1 MKGAEMNTD
10 KAIARIGALLL
21 RAEHT
26 NYPHEA
32 EACITRA
39 QTLATLNSIDLAVAR
54 ARASQL
60 GRQVAPLQKTV
71 TIGTAR
77 QRGLRTFVDL
87 FLVIARA
94 NDVKIDIARNFTE
107 VYVFGYAEDIAV
119 TEALYTRLVTDMV
132 TTCENYLATGD
143 YKHETTAR
151 ANPSD
156 VTGGPYTS
164 VSKVSARLEFH
175 CAFTARI
182 KVRLNAAR
190 RDAQAAAAAD
200 ATRVQAARPAGGNS
214 LVLAG
219 KQLQVQDFY
228 TANSIAKGRRYR
240 GHRSSSPSPRG
251 RAAGDRA
258 GQNAQLDNPT
268 ELAGPPAALTGSR
281 P

>member
-1 MKGAEMNTD
+1 MNTD

-54 ARASQL
+54 ARAGHL

-77 QRGLRTFVDL
+77 RRGLRTFVDL

-119 TEALYTRLVTDMV
+119 TEALYTRLVTQMV

-143 YKHETTAR
+143 YEHGTMPRT
-151 ANPSD
+151 SSLD
-156 VTGGPYTS
+156 DTGPQTP
-164 VSKVSARLEFH
+164 VSKISARLEFH
-175 CAFTARI
+175 AAFTARI
-182 KVRLNAAR
+182 KARLRDAR
-190 RDAQAAAAAD
+190 RDAQAAAATD
-200 ATRVQAARPAGGNS
+200 ATRVQAARPAGGNT

-228 TANSIAKGRRYR
+228 TATSIAKGRRYR
-240 GHRSSSPSPRG
+240 GHRSSTPSPRG

-258 GQNAQLDNPT
+258 GQSAQLNNPT
-268 ELAGPPAALTGSR
+268 ELAGAPAALTGS
-281 P
+281 